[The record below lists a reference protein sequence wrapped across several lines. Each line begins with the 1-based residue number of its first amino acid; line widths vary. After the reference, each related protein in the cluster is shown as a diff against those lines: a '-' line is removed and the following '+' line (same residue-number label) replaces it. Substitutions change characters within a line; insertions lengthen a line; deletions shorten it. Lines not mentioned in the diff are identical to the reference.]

1 MNCQNCGAPMT
12 LFPERGYFFCE
23 YCKSYYFPSESPDG
37 VRLLGKAPEEI
48 QCPVC
53 HIRLLIASFD
63 GEHHGYFCEKCK
75 GILLGREPFVETIAS
90 RRAWATEPPEPQGSV
105 DRAHLERQVRCP
117 LCENVMETHPYYG
130 PGTFVIDSCVPCN
143 VLWLD
148 YGELERAVNA
158 PGRDRGAALR
168 REARVQDIE
177 LGVDGSKRDG
187 IEVDLT
193 ALLTKLFF

>member
-1 MNCQNCGAPMT
+1 MNCRNCGAPMT
-12 LFPERGYFFCE
+12 LFRERGYFFCE
-23 YCKSYYFPSESPDG
+23 YCKSFYFPSESPDG

-48 QCPVC
+48 RCPVC
-53 HIRLLIASFD
+53 HIQLFIASFGGKD
-63 GEHHGYFCEKCK
+63 HGYFCEKCK
-75 GILLGREPFVETIAS
+75 GILLGRESFVETLAS

-105 DRAHLERQVRCP
+105 DRADLERQVRCP
-117 LCENVMETHPYYG
+117 LCGNVMETHQYYG
-130 PGTFVIDSCVPCN
+130 PGTFVIDSCVPCD

-158 PGRDRGAALR
+158 PGRDRGAAFR

-177 LGVDGSKRDG
+177 LGVDGSKRIR

-193 ALLTKLFF
+193 GLLAELFF